1 MIITYWS
8 DYACPYCYIGEARLK
23 RAIKAME
30 LDGKVQL
37 VPRAFELNPAAPRE
51 VESDTATRFASKYG
65 MTLKEAMAQ
74 IEHISRLGQ
83 AEGID
88 FKYATTQYTN
98 TFDAHRLMK
107 LALSKNDPELADK
120 TNELLFAAYFTKN
133 LRLAEEA
140 VLIETGKLAGLA
152 ENEILEVLRSDRFG
166 SEVRADERAASEHGV
181 GGVPFFIFPGGFSVP
196 GATSFS
202 SFKDALF
209 SAMNFEKTNS
219 LTAPAYCGPHGCA
232 MDFNQNK

>member
-30 LDGKVQL
+30 LEGRVQL

-51 VESDTATRFASKYG
+51 VESDTATRFAAKYR
-65 MTLKEAMAQ
+65 MTLQEAMAQ
-74 IEHISRLGQ
+74 IEHISRLGM

-88 FKYATTQYTN
+88 FRYATTQYTN

-133 LRLAEEA
+133 LRLAEES
-140 VLIETGKLAGLA
+140 VLVEAGIMAGLQ
-152 ENEILEVLRSDRFG
+152 ESEILEVLRSDRFG
-166 SEVRADERAASEHGV
+166 LEVRADERAAAERGI
-181 GGVPFFIFPGGFSVP
+181 GGVPFFIFPGGFSIP

-209 SAMNFEKTNS
+209 SAMNFEKSN
-219 LTAPAYCGPHGCA
+219 AIEVPEQCGSNGCSVDVA
-232 MDFNQNK
+232 RNN